1 MHDSPHQQLACL
13 LFSSFKQNP
22 QVARQRAQ
30 TAKKAARATTLQ
42 QAKHNFESKH
52 PVSLLGELSAK
63 RKFGAPLYELV
74 MQEGPSHQRQFL
86 YNVCFAFNHLFM
98 HNRLT
103 SYQFHLF
110 QVQINGQIFQPNT
123 TSLNKKEAKAH
134 AAKFALQRMGFLPD
148 VPTQA
153 PQPVPPPQAPVQQ
166 MPMGQPY
173 AHNNNPVRYP
183 IQR

>member
-1 MHDSPHQQLACL
+1 MIRFFPL
-13 LFSSFKQNP
+13 FKQNP

-86 YNVCFAFNHLFM
+86 YNVGHHIL
-98 HNRLT
+98 
-103 SYQFHLF
+103 Y
-110 QVQINGQIFQPNT
+110 
-123 TSLNKKEAKAH
+123 
-134 AAKFALQRMGFLPD
+134 
-148 VPTQA
+148 
-153 PQPVPPPQAPVQQ
+153 
-166 MPMGQPY
+166 
-173 AHNNNPVRYP
+173 
-183 IQR
+183 